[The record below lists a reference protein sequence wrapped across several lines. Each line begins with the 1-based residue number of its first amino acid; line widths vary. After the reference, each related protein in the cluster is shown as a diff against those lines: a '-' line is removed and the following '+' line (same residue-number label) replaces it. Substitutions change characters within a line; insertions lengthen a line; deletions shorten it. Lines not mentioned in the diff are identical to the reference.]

1 MKLPRRQRG
10 RRIIVNPRISIGL
23 LALCLSAL
31 PGHAQ
36 GFSTNVTQ
44 TPTAQ
49 PNPIRAQADAAL
61 EAHDYARALKF
72 LGPLAEANPKDAP
85 TLYDLATAQ
94 DALDQNSAA
103 EKSYRASI
111 ADDAAFLDPRVA
123 LGLMLARAGRF
134 AEARTE
140 LVAAT
145 QVSDGEPVLKA
156 RAYRALAR
164 IDERTHPGD
173 ARDELLEALKL
184 SPETTEDTL
193 LAAELAARAEGGAP
207 AAEAAYRRVLAV
219 HPDDPAAVAGLAHLL
234 VLNKR
239 EAEAEA
245 LLAGALKTHP
255 DDPQLTAELAGL
267 YDSERKIAL
276 AIPLFEK
283 LQKADPGNVDVGLP
297 LAELY
302 LETQDFAKAEPL
314 LATLARDRPQDTDII
329 DDRARAL
336 IHLHR
341 SAEAEA
347 ILAPIVAQPKLF
359 PTPKDLGDAAG
370 DLAFA
375 CSQNNDPTC
384 TLQALDVRATVLPI
398 SAPILFLSAIS
409 HDKLHH
415 VKLAIQAY
423 NQFLEASQGN
433 NPDQESEA
441 RHRLVTLEHMK

>member
-1 MKLPRRQRG
+1 MLYLFFC
-10 RRIIVNPRISIGL
+10 V
-23 LALCLSAL
+23 ASAC
-31 PGHAQ
+31 AQ
-36 GFSTNVTQ
+36 DFSTNVTQ
-44 TPTAQ
+44 TPTPQ

-72 LGPLAEANPKDAP
+72 LGPLAEANPTDAP

-103 EKSYRASI
+103 EKSYRTSI

-123 LGLMLARAGRF
+123 LGFMLARGGRF

-145 QVSDGEPVLKA
+145 QVSAGDPLLEA

-164 IDERTHPGD
+164 IDQRTRPAD

-184 SPETTEDTL
+184 SPETAEDTL
-193 LAAELAARAEGGAP
+193 LAAELAAGASGGAP
-207 AAEAAYRRVLAV
+207 AAEGAYRRILAV
-219 HPDDPAAVAGLAHLL
+219 HADDPAATSGLAHLL
-234 VLNKR
+234 VENKR
-239 EAEAEA
+239 EPEAEA
-245 LLAGALKTHP
+245 LLVGALKAHP
-255 DDPQLTAELAGL
+255 DDPQLISELAGL
-267 YDSERKIAL
+267 YDVQRKPAL

-283 LQKADPGNVDVGLP
+283 LQKADPGNLDVGLP

-302 LETQDFAKAEPL
+302 METQDFAKAEPL
-314 LATLARDRPQDTDII
+314 LAALARERPKDTDVI

-398 SAPILFLSAIS
+398 SASMIFLSAIS

-415 VKLAIQAY
+415 VKLAIEAY

-433 NPDQESEA
+433 DPDQESEA
-441 RHRLVTLEHMK
+441 RLRLVTLEHMK